1 MTNYPGSSVTTLSRD
16 ISDHMSCLVSITT
29 DVPKAKVFR
38 FENYWLL
45 HDDFMQV
52 MNLGWN
58 ICVVQ
63 NAKANKLMENSRT

>member
-38 FENYWLL
+38 FENYWLQ

-58 ICVVQ
+58 IRVVQ

>member
-1 MTNYPGSSVTTLSRD
+1 MTNYPRSSVTTLSRD

-29 DVPKAKVFR
+29 DVPKAKVFH

-58 ICVVQ
+58 IRVVQ

>member
-58 ICVVQ
+58 IRVVQ

>member
-58 ICVVQ
+58 IRVVQ
-63 NAKANKLMENSRT
+63 NAKANELMKNSRT

>member
-58 ICVVQ
+58 IRVVQ
-63 NAKANKLMENSRT
+63 NAKANKLMKNSRT

>member
-29 DVPKAKVFR
+29 DVPKAKVFH